1 MLAENRRN
9 AVRIPAD
16 ILKQLPADRSGS
28 VGVMITNEKCKS
40 KHDATLQDLHKN
52 GMCFFFAGHSLQEGD
67 TLKVDACLGEFPF
80 VSDAVVRWT
89 LSNFVGVEFLDSDAR
104 NAAMLAELYTEKLLS
119 FRATTATKDSY
130 SLHLTTSNKRTVI
143 PI

>member
-16 ILKQLPADRSGS
+16 ILKQLPDDGGGS
-28 VGVMITNEKCKS
+28 VGVSITNEKGIVEK
-40 KHDATLQDLHKN
+40 DASLQDPHRN
-52 GMCFFFAGHSLQEGD
+52 GMCFFLAGHGLSEGD

-89 LSNFVGVEFLDSDAR
+89 LSNFVGVEFLDGDAR

-119 FRATTATKDSY
+119 LLDEQQSGG
-130 SLHLTTSNKRTVI
+130 
-143 PI
+143 PG